1 MPNNRLL
8 AKEEVA
14 TYSGMLLDAALEQGG
29 AERVLEVREQLDFV
43 LRTYRGNADLREALG
58 NPAYSPEQRHTL
70 AVNVFDGI
78 DPLAVSVIA
87 VMAERGDLDKLSST
101 VNAYRN
107 AAGEKL
113 VGVTT
118 CLSMRG
124 SSQILLMRAG
134 VGCRRARRPLDE
146 VITECVPT
154 RRGKA
159 WQRLSSTNG
168 KPSILASISVEASS
182 WKKVAMRIIMSTN
195 GKRIDAS
202 VASELEHARIVLK
215 EENDGGEC

>member
-107 AAGEKL
+107 EKL
-113 VGVTT
+113 GVAVVDVTT
-118 CLSMRG
+118 VV
-124 SSQILLMRAG
+124 A
-134 VGCRRARRPLDE
+134 LDDHLRE
-146 VITECVPT
+146 VITEKLSADL
-154 RRGKA
+154 GKKVVLREHIDA
-159 WQRLSSTNG
+159 
-168 KPSILASISVEASS
+168 SILGG
-182 WKKVAMRIIMSTN
+182 IIMSTN

>member
-14 TYSGMLLDAALEQGG
+14 AYSSTLLEAAFAEG
-29 AERVLEVREQLDFV
+29 ADDRVLDIREQLDFV
-43 LRTYRGNADLREALG
+43 LRTYRGNSDLREALG

-101 VNAYRN
+101 VNAYRE
-107 AAGEKL
+107 AAEAKL
-113 VGVTT
+113 GVAIVEVTT
-118 CLSMRG
+118 VV
-124 SSQILLMRAG
+124 A
-134 VGCRRARRPLDE
+134 LDDHLRQ
-146 VITECVPT
+146 VITE
-154 RRGKA
+154 K
-159 WQRLSSTNG
+159 LSADLGT
-168 KPSILASISVEASS
+168 KVVLREHIDPAILGG
-182 WKKVAMRIIMSTN
+182 IIMSTN

-202 VASELEHARIVLK
+202 VASELEHARAVLK

>member
-107 AAGEKL
+107 AAEEKL
-113 VGVTT
+113 GVAVVDVTT
-118 CLSMRG
+118 VV
-124 SSQILLMRAG
+124 A
-134 VGCRRARRPLDE
+134 LDDHLRE
-146 VITECVPT
+146 VIKK
-154 RRGKA
+154 KA
-159 WQRLSSTNG
+159 EADLGTNVVLRE
-168 KPSILASISVEASS
+168 SIDKSLIGG
-182 WKKVAMRIIMSTN
+182 ILMSAN

-202 VASELEHARIVLK
+202 MTSQLEAARNVLK
-215 EENDGGEC
+215 QTTDGGEC

>member
-107 AAGEKL
+107 AAEEKL
-113 VGVTT
+113 GVAVVDVTT
-118 CLSMRG
+118 VV
-124 SSQILLMRAG
+124 A
-134 VGCRRARRPLDE
+134 LDDHLRE
-146 VITECVPT
+146 VITEKLSVDL
-154 RRGKA
+154 GKKVVLREHIDA
-159 WQRLSSTNG
+159 
-168 KPSILASISVEASS
+168 SILGG
-182 WKKVAMRIIMSTN
+182 IIMSLSL
-195 GKRIDAS
+195 I
-202 VASELEHARIVLK
+202 HI
-215 EENDGGEC
+215 

>member
-107 AAGEKL
+107 AAEEKL
-113 VGVTT
+113 GVAVVDVTT
-118 CLSMRG
+118 VV
-124 SSQILLMRAG
+124 A
-134 VGCRRARRPLDE
+134 LDDHLRE
-146 VITECVPT
+146 VIKK
-154 RRGKA
+154 KA
-159 WQRLSSTNG
+159 EADLGTNVVLRE
-168 KPSILASISVEASS
+168 SIDKSLIGG
-182 WKKVAMRIIMSTN
+182 ILMSAN

-202 VASELEHARIVLK
+202 MTSQLEAARNVLK
-215 EENDGGEC
+215 HSTDGGEC

>member
-43 LRTYRGNADLREALG
+43 LRTYRDNADLREALG

-107 AAGEKL
+107 AAEEKL
-113 VGVTT
+113 GVAVVDVTT
-118 CLSMRG
+118 VV
-124 SSQILLMRAG
+124 A
-134 VGCRRARRPLDE
+134 LDDHLRE
-146 VITECVPT
+146 VIKK
-154 RRGKA
+154 KA
-159 WQRLSSTNG
+159 EADLGTNVVLRE
-168 KPSILASISVEASS
+168 SIDKSLIGG
-182 WKKVAMRIIMSTN
+182 ILMSAN

-202 VASELEHARIVLK
+202 MTSQLEAARNVLK
-215 EENDGGEC
+215 QTTDGGEC

>member
-29 AERVLEVREQLDFV
+29 AEHVLEVREQLDFV

-107 AAGEKL
+107 AAEEKL
-113 VGVTT
+113 GVAVVDVTT
-118 CLSMRG
+118 VV
-124 SSQILLMRAG
+124 A
-134 VGCRRARRPLDE
+134 LDDHLRE
-146 VITECVPT
+146 VITEKLSVDL
-154 RRGKA
+154 GKKVVLREHIDA
-159 WQRLSSTNG
+159 
-168 KPSILASISVEASS
+168 SILGG
-182 WKKVAMRIIMSTN
+182 IIMSTN

>member
-78 DPLAVSVIA
+78 DPLAVSA

-107 AAGEKL
+107 AAEEKL
-113 VGVTT
+113 GVAVVDVTT
-118 CLSMRG
+118 VV
-124 SSQILLMRAG
+124 A
-134 VGCRRARRPLDE
+134 LDDHLRE
-146 VITECVPT
+146 VITEKLSADL
-154 RRGKA
+154 GKKVVLREHIDA
-159 WQRLSSTNG
+159 
-168 KPSILASISVEASS
+168 SILGG
-182 WKKVAMRIIMSTN
+182 IIMSTN